1 MSAQTDFINKHKQS
15 VIDATKGTK
24 LFPSV
29 KMAQM
34 IIESGW
40 GKSANARLANN
51 FFGIKKGTGWNGQTI
66 VLNTPKDGKPVSIFR
81 KYASVL
87 DSVKDHS
94 DFLIKNKRYEK
105 NGVFN
110 ATTPEQQ
117 VHAIFKAG
125 YAEGVKYE
133 TNLNNL
139 IKQYN
144 LKELDKTINV
154 IEKKNKL
161 LPFLLIAGS
170 IYLIYIG
177 VKRV

>member
-1 MSAQTDFINKHKQS
+1 MSAQTDFINKHKES
-15 VIDATKGTK
+15 VIKATKGTN

-40 GKSANARLANN
+40 GKSANARLGNN
-51 FFGIKKGTGWNGQTI
+51 YFGIKKGTGWTGETI
-66 VLNTPKDGKPVSIFR
+66 VLNTPKDGKPVSTFR
-81 KYASVL
+81 KYKNVL
-87 DSVKDHS
+87 DSIIDHS
-94 DFLIKNKRYEK
+94 NFLLKNKRYEK

-110 ATTPEQQ
+110 ADTPEKQ

-133 TNLNNL
+133 NNLNNI

-144 LKELDKTINV
+144 LKELDKI
-154 IEKKNKL
+154 ILSDKKTKL
-161 LPFLLIAGS
+161 FPGLLIIGS
-170 IYLIYIG
+170 IYLIYLAI
-177 VKRV
+177 KK

>member
-1 MSAQTDFINKHKQS
+1 MSSQTDFINKHKDS
-15 VIDATKGTK
+15 VIQATKGTN

-51 FFGIKKGTGWNGQTI
+51 FFGIKKGTGWKGETI
-66 VLNTPKDGKPVSIFR
+66 VLNTPKDGKPVSTFR
-81 KYASVL
+81 KYNSVL
-87 DSVKDHS
+87 DSIKDHS
-94 DFLIKNKRYEK
+94 DFLIKNKRYEN
-105 NGVFN
+105 NGVFK

-117 VHAIFKAG
+117 VKAIFKAG
-125 YAEGVKYE
+125 YAEAVKYE

-144 LKELDKTINV
+144 LKELDKIVLSN
-154 IEKKNKL
+154 KKGKFFPL
-161 LPFLLIAGS
+161 LLIAGS
-170 IYLIYIG
+170 VYLIYLGI
-177 VKRV
+177 KKK

>member
-1 MSAQTDFINKHKQS
+1 MSSQTDFINKHKQS
-15 VIDATKGTK
+15 VIEATKGTK

-51 FFGIKKGTGWNGQTI
+51 YFGIKKGTGWKGQTI
-66 VLNTPKDGKPVSIFR
+66 VLNTPKDNKPVSTFR
-81 KYASVL
+81 KYKSVL

-105 NGVFN
+105 NGVFS
-110 ATTPEQQ
+110 AVTPEQQ
-117 VHAIFKAG
+117 VKAIFKAG

-133 TNLNNL
+133 DNLNNL
-139 IKQYN
+139 IRQYN
-144 LKELDKTINV
+144 LKELDKIILT
-154 IEKKNKL
+154 EKKGKL
-161 LPFLLIAGS
+161 LPVLIIAGS
-170 IYLIYIG
+170 IYLIYLGIR
-177 VKRV
+177 K

>member
-1 MSAQTDFINKHKQS
+1 MSAATDFINKHKED
-15 VIDATKGTK
+15 VIQATKGTK

-40 GKSANARLANN
+40 GKSANAKLANN
-51 FFGIKKGTGWNGQTI
+51 YFGIKKGTGWKGQTI
-66 VLNTPKDGKPVSIFR
+66 VLNTPKDGKPVSTFR
-81 KYASVL
+81 KYATVL
-87 DSVKDHS
+87 DSIKDHS

-105 NGVFN
+105 NGVFA

-139 IKQYN
+139 IRQYN
-144 LKELDKTINV
+144 LKDLDKASLTV
-154 IEKKNKL
+154 VKKNNL
-161 LPFLLIAGS
+161 FPVVIIAAAIG
-170 IYLIYIG
+170 LIYYG
-177 VKRV
+177 TKKN

>member
-1 MSAQTDFINKHKQS
+1 MSSQTDFINKHKES
-15 VIDATKGTK
+15 VIAATKGTN

-51 FFGIKKGTGWNGQTI
+51 FFGIKKGTGWKGQTI
-66 VLNTPKDGKPVSIFR
+66 VLNTPKDGKPVSTFR

-105 NGVFN
+105 NGVFS
-110 ATTPEQQ
+110 AATPEQQ
-117 VHAIFKAG
+117 VNAIFKAG

-144 LKELDKTINV
+144 LKQLDKIILTD
-154 IEKKNKL
+154 KKGKL
-161 LPFLLIAGS
+161 LPVLIIAGS
-170 IYLIYIG
+170 IYLIYLGI
-177 VKRV
+177 KK

>member
-1 MSAQTDFINKHKQS
+1 MSSQTDFINKHKES
-15 VIDATKGTK
+15 VIQATKGTN

-51 FFGIKKGTGWNGQTI
+51 FFGIKKGTGWKGETI
-66 VLNTPKDGKPVSIFR
+66 VLNTPKDGKPVSTFR
-81 KYASVL
+81 KYNSVL

-94 DFLIKNKRYEK
+94 DFLIKNKRYEN
-105 NGVFN
+105 NGVFS

-117 VHAIFKAG
+117 VKAIFKAG

-139 IKQYN
+139 IRQYN
-144 LKELDKTINV
+144 LKELDKIVLSN
-154 IEKKNKL
+154 KKGKFFPL
-161 LPFLLIAGS
+161 LLIAGS
-170 IYLIYIG
+170 VYLIYLGI
-177 VKRV
+177 KKK

>member
-1 MSAQTDFINKHKQS
+1 VSAQTDFINKHKQS
-15 VIDATKGTK
+15 VIEATKGTK

-51 FFGIKKGTGWNGQTI
+51 FFGIKKGTGWNGETI
-66 VLNTPKDGKPVSIFR
+66 VLSTPKDGKPISTFR

-117 VHAIFKAG
+117 VKAIFKAG
-125 YAEGVKYE
+125 YAEAVKYE
-133 TNLNNL
+133 DNLNNL
-139 IKQYN
+139 IRQYN
-144 LKELDKTINV
+144 LKELDKIV
-154 IEKKNKL
+154 LSDKKNKL
-161 LPFLLIAGS
+161 LPVLIIAGS
-170 IYLIYIG
+170 IYLIYLGIR
-177 VKRV
+177 K

>member
-1 MSAQTDFINKHKQS
+1 MSAQTDFINKHKLS
-15 VIDATKGTK
+15 VVEATKGTR

-51 FFGIKKGTGWNGQTI
+51 FFGIKKGTGWTGETI
-66 VLNTPKDGKPVSIFR
+66 VLNTPKDGKPVSTFR
-81 KYASVL
+81 KYKSVL
-87 DSVKDHS
+87 DSIKDHS

-105 NGVFN
+105 NGVFS

-117 VHAIFKAG
+117 VKAIFKAG
-125 YAEGVKYE
+125 YAEAVKYE

-139 IKQYN
+139 IRQYN
-144 LKELDKTINV
+144 LKELDKIILT
-154 IEKKNKL
+154 EKKSKL
-161 LPFLLIAGS
+161 LPVLIIGGF
-170 IYLIYIG
+170 IYLIYLGI
-177 VKRV
+177 KK

>member
-1 MSAQTDFINKHKQS
+1 MSAQTDFINKHKES
-15 VIDATKGTK
+15 VIEATKGTK

-51 FFGIKKGTGWNGQTI
+51 FFGIKKGIGWKGQTI
-66 VLNTPKDGKPVSIFR
+66 VLNTPKDGKPVSTFR
-81 KYASVL
+81 KYLSVL

-105 NGVFN
+105 NGVFS

-117 VHAIFKAG
+117 VKAIFKAG

-144 LKELDKTINV
+144 LKDLDKIILT
-154 IEKKNKL
+154 EKKSKF
-161 LPFLLIAGS
+161 LPVLILAGAVT
-170 IYLIYIG
+170 LIFFG
-177 VKRV
+177 LKQK

>member
-1 MSAQTDFINKHKQS
+1 MSAQTDFINKHKES
-15 VIDATKGTK
+15 VIEATKGTK

-51 FFGIKKGTGWNGQTI
+51 FFGIKKGTGWKGQTI
-66 VLNTPKDGKPVSIFR
+66 VLNTPKDGKPVSTFR
-81 KYASVL
+81 KYPSVL
-87 DSVKDHS
+87 DSIKDHS

-110 ATTPEQQ
+110 AKTPEQQ
-117 VHAIFKAG
+117 IHAIFIAG
-125 YAEGVKYE
+125 YAEGKKYE

-139 IKQYN
+139 IRQYN
-144 LKELDKTINV
+144 LKELDKIILT
-154 IEKKNKL
+154 EKKSKL
-161 LPFLLIAGS
+161 LPVLILAGAVT
-170 IYLIYIG
+170 LIFFG
-177 VKRV
+177 LKQK